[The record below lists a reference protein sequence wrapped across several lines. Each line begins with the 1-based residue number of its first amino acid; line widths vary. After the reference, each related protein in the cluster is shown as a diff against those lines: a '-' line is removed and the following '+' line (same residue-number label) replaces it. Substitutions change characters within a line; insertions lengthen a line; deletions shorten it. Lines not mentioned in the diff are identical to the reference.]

1 MNTTTKNANAV
12 MSSAEAKVFLAEYRI
27 ALINFR
33 KGNQEIE
40 DKDRRR
46 ELDDEFKLQWAEKA
60 QEKGYI
66 PPHDMYVE
74 WDQLLTNLSYDK
86 ESAKK
91 IRKIRKFAK
100 IEELFEFREIL
111 GKEDISPSLKYFEKE
126 KLQEKAG
133 SDEAMYGYILG
144 IWRAVKRIE
153 NEEER
158 KKILRDLAKKGS
170 FQAFNEK
177 KMDHLIRKLNSEME

>member
-1 MNTTTKNANAV
+1 MEKNKNVIAV
-12 MSSAEAKVFLAEYRI
+12 ISSAETKVFLAEYRI

-40 DKDRRR
+40 DKARRR
-46 ELDDEFKLQWAEKA
+46 ALEEEFKLQWAEKA
-60 QEKGYI
+60 QEKGII

-74 WDQLLTNLSYDK
+74 WDQLLTSLSYDK

-91 IRKIRKFAK
+91 IRRVRKYAK
-100 IEELFEFREIL
+100 FEELFEFREIL
-111 GKEDISPSLKYFEKE
+111 GKEDISPSLEYFEKE
-126 KLQEKAG
+126 KIKEKTG

-144 IWRAVKRIE
+144 IWRAVKKIE

-158 KKILRDLAKKGS
+158 KKILRELAKNGS
-170 FQAFNEK
+170 FRAFNEK
-177 KMDHLIRKLNSEME
+177 KIDHLIRKMNSEME